1 MPILLKRIKIIESKI
16 DEFLDLISDASLIF
30 QKGIQYYLKGNKEGF
45 ENRLQSVS
53 EYEHKADEIRIEI
66 ERNLY
71 IHTLIPESR
80 GDVLGIME
88 NTDNV
93 IDKMK
98 ETLVLFSIESPETL
112 PEFNELFEEVTE
124 ASIQG
129 VDFMV
134 KAVRA
139 FFKDL
144 QAVNDHIHKVYF
156 YEKEADKIAEKLKR
170 QIFQSDVELSKKLH
184 LTRFVTNVEKVSDY
198 AEDVCDRLSICVI
211 KRQI

>member
-1 MPILLKRIKIIESKI
+1 MIESKI

-30 QKGIQYYLKGNKEGF
+30 QKGVNYYLHGNKEEF
-45 ENRLQSVS
+45 ENRLKSVS
-53 EYEHKADEIRIEI
+53 EYERKADEIRVEI

-88 NTDNV
+88 HTDDV
-93 IDKMK
+93 IDIMK
-98 ETLVLFSIESPETL
+98 ETLILFSIESPETI
-112 PEFNELFEEVTE
+112 PELTELFEEVTE

-144 QAVNDHIHKVYF
+144 QAVYDHIHKVYF

-170 QIFQSDVELSKKLH
+170 KIFKSNLELSKKLH
-184 LTRFVTNVEKVSDY
+184 LSRFVTSVEKVSDY